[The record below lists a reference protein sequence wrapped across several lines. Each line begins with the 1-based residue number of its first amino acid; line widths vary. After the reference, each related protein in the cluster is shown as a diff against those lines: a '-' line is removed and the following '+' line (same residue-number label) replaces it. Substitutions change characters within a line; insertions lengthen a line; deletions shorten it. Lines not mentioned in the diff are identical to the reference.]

1 MKTYEIEFDRTP
13 AYSLSEF
20 GTEIAHVKA
29 ETKDKARERFISEMA
44 VIGCSF
50 NPPNEHWDKLE
61 LIRSVEEYE
70 HNSLF
75 ETEDQDFY
83 VDNTLGGIR

>member
-13 AYSLSEF
+13 AYSLSAF
-20 GTEIAHVKA
+20 GTETAHVKA

-61 LIRSVEEYE
+61 LIRSVEECI
-70 HNSLF
+70 NSLTD
-75 ETEDQDFY
+75 EDFY

>member
-1 MKTYEIEFDRTP
+1 MS
-13 AYSLSEF
+13 AF
-20 GTEIAHVKA
+20 GTETAHVKA

>member
-1 MKTYEIEFDRTP
+1 
-13 AYSLSEF
+13 
-20 GTEIAHVKA
+20 
-29 ETKDKARERFISEMA
+29 MA

-61 LIRSVEEYE
+61 LIRSVEEYKLTP
-70 HNSLF
+70 HF